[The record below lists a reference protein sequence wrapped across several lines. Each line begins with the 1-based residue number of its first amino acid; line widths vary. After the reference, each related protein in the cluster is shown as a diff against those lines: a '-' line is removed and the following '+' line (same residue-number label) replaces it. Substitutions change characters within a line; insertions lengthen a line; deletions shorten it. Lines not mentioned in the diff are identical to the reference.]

1 MENETQNQIPTE
13 GHNISKTMYQQLK
26 ATSPTIF
33 AMLGVRTMVQGENSL
48 TLKLGGVQKINTV
61 VIQYDEGWD
70 LYNIEFWNCRV
81 VTREP
86 FVINEKVKEKKG
98 IYCDEMAQV
107 IISEVQN

>member
-13 GHNISKTMYQQLK
+13 GENISKTIYEQLK
-26 ATSPTIF
+26 ATCPTIF
-33 AMLGVRTMVQGENSL
+33 AMLGVRRLVQGKDSL

-61 VIQYDEGWD
+61 VIKYDEGWD

-86 FVINEKVKEKKG
+86 FVINDKIKETKG
-98 IYCDEMAQV
+98 IYCGEMAQV
-107 IISEVQN
+107 IISEVTN

>member
-1 MENETQNQIPTE
+1 MENETRNQIPTE
-13 GHNISKTMYQQLK
+13 EENISKTIYEQLK

-33 AMLGVRTMVQGENSL
+33 AMLGVRRLVQGKGSL

-86 FVINEKVKEKKG
+86 FVINDKVKEKTG